1 VFIGLFKDTTLVAII
16 GLLDPL
22 GLTTAVRATTEWNGV
37 IWELY
42 GFVALI
48 FFAFCYGMSKYSQ
61 HLERRLRTEHR

>member
-1 VFIGLFKDTTLVAII
+1 
-16 GLLDPL
+16 
-22 GLTTAVRATTEWNGV
+22 V

-61 HLERRLRTEHR
+61 HLERRLQTEHR